1 MGLAQN
7 LKNLRN
13 RRPKVAASPFPSKP
27 YSSTNKKAI
36 FDKSKNI
43 FIWSFI
49 CKGARFFDSDSDWF
63 DDEIFFA
70 PP

>member
-36 FDKSKNI
+36 FDKSKNMFYLIIYQQECMI
-43 FIWSFI
+43 F
-49 CKGARFFDSDSDWF
+49 RQ
-63 DDEIFFA
+63 
-70 PP
+70 

>member
-36 FDKSKNI
+36 FDKSKNMYL
-43 FIWSFI
+43 FYKS
-49 CKGARFFDSDSDWF
+49 
-63 DDEIFFA
+63 
-70 PP
+70 